1 MRGFLIPYI
10 VSTIDQP
17 LAFITGVLVI
27 LGVFIISSASVV
39 ISEKNFGIT
48 YAYTIRQLAYVAIG
62 LASAFLFLNTPV
74 RFWKRIALPMLLF
87 SLFLLALVFMPGVG
101 FESGG
106 ANRWIRLPFMTFQ
119 PAEILKFS
127 LIVYL
132 SGWLSSQ
139 KTSDK
144 TVGRAF
150 IPFVIII
157 GVVSVLLILQPDI
170 GTLGVIVITS
180 CLLYFIGGGKI
191 TQIAALFVL
200 AVFALFLVI
209 QAAPYRL
216 ERLRVFLN
224 PEHDTK
230 GAGYQITQSFIA
242 IGSGG
247 IFGRGFGE
255 GIQKYNY
262 LPEPIGDSIFAIFV
276 EETGFFGAT
285 ILLFLILAF
294 LWRGIHISRA
304 TTDFFSTLLAFGLS
318 TGIAIQSIVHIGAI
332 SGLLPLTGIP
342 LPFISY
348 GGTALVVNL
357 ASVGVLLNISRN
369 NR

>member
-1 MRGFLIPYI
+1 
-10 VSTIDQP
+10 
-17 LAFITGVLVI
+17 
-27 LGVFIISSASVV
+27 
-39 ISEKNFGIT
+39 
-48 YAYTIRQLAYVAIG
+48 
-62 LASAFLFLNTPV
+62 
-74 RFWKRIALPMLLF
+74 
-87 SLFLLALVFMPGVG
+87 
-101 FESGG
+101 
-106 ANRWIRLPFMTFQ
+106 
-119 PAEILKFS
+119 
-127 LIVYL
+127 
-132 SGWLSSQ
+132 
-139 KTSDK
+139 
-144 TVGRAF
+144 
-150 IPFVIII
+150 
-157 GVVSVLLILQPDI
+157 
-170 GTLGVIVITS
+170 
-180 CLLYFIGGGKI
+180 
-191 TQIAALFVL
+191 LFVL